1 MPRFAAGLLVLGVIC
16 YIVGPLMLHFRTS
29 PIMGYA
35 TGDVMFGLVT
45 LGTLLIVLAVMILHR
60 RHLKQK
66 QLDNG

>member
-1 MPRFAAGLLVLGVIC
+1 MPRFAAGLIVLGVLC
-16 YIVGPLMLHFRTS
+16 YIVGLLVLHYPD

-45 LGTLLIVLAVMILHR
+45 LGTLMIVLAVMILHR